1 MKLRIVSRLDVK
13 GPNLVKGVNLEG
25 LRIIGKPQKFA
36 NAYYEDGIDE
46 LIYIDTVAS
55 LYGRN
60 SLLDLVRLTAKNF
73 FVPLTVGGG
82 VRTIDDIKEILR
94 AGADKVSINSAAIK
108 NPNFI
113 KEAVKKFGTS
123 TIVIGIEAQKNLN
136 GIYKCHIENGRQST
150 DLDPLEWAL
159 KAEELGAGEIFVTA
173 IHKEGTGSGFDK
185 FLLKKLT
192 DKLRIPVIASG
203 GAGSLSSIKEVVDYA
218 KVDAV
223 CIASMFHYSLVE
235 KDKHNNKNEVYEEGN
250 TDFLNSNLKGYKGE
264 LSSIKDVKDYLIQNN
279 INCRKVHNLHE

>member
-13 GPNLVKGVNLEG
+13 GPNLVKGVHLEG

-46 LIYIDTVAS
+46 LIYVDTVAS

-60 SLLDLVRLTAKNF
+60 SLLDLIRLTAKKIF
-73 FVPLTVGGG
+73 IPLTVGGG

-113 KEAVKKFGTS
+113 KEAVKKFGSS
-123 TIVIGIEAQKNLN
+123 TIVIGIEAQKNLD
-136 GIYKCHIENGRQST
+136 GTYKCHIENGRQST
-150 DLDPLEWAL
+150 DLDPIEWAL

-173 IHKEGTGSGFDK
+173 VHKEGTGSGFDK
-185 FLLKKLT
+185 FLLKELTAKL
-192 DKLRIPVIASG
+192 KIPVIASG
-203 GAGSLSSIKEVVDYA
+203 GAGSLSGIKEVVNYT
-218 KVDAV
+218 KVDAI

-235 KDKHNNKNEVYEEGN
+235 KEKYNNKNEKYEEGN
-250 TDFLNSNLKGYKGE
+250 TEFLNSNLKGYKGD
-264 LSSIKDVKDYLIQNN
+264 LSSITKVKDYLMQNN
-279 INCRKVHNLHE
+279 ISCRKAYKFHE

>member
-1 MKLRIVSRLDVK
+1 MKLRIISRLDIK

-25 LRIIGKPQKFA
+25 LRIIGKPQQFA
-36 NAYYEDGIDE
+36 KTYYEEGIDE

-60 SLLDLVRLTAKNF
+60 SLLDLIKLTAEKI
-73 FVPLTVGGG
+73 FVPLAVGGG
-82 VRTIDDIKEILR
+82 VRTIDNIKKILR

-113 KEAVKKFGTS
+113 REAIKKFGSS
-123 TIVIGIEAQKNLN
+123 TIVIGIDAQKDLD
-136 GIYKCHIENGRQST
+136 GTYRCYIENGRQST
-150 DLDPLEWAL
+150 DLDPVEWAL
-159 KAEELGAGEIFVTA
+159 KAEEMGVGEIFLTA
-173 IHKEGTGSGFDK
+173 IQKEGTGSGFDK

-203 GAGSLSSIKEVVDYA
+203 GAGSFSSIKEVVDYA

-223 CIASMFHYSLVE
+223 CIASMFHYFLVKKE
-235 KDKHNNKNEVYEEGN
+235 KFNNKNIEYEEGN
-250 TDFLNSNLKGYKGE
+250 TEFLNSNLEGYKGD
-264 LSSIKDVKDYLIQNN
+264 LSSIKKLKDFLMRNN
-279 INCRKVHNLHE
+279 IDCRNDI